1 MTIKSNLYPIEL
13 SVILIL
19 SARLNIMRNLKKE
32 PPILVTAPMGYR
44 KMFFIIISLML
55 FVFHVWPSLLA
66 ADDNK
71 RRESHYKRYDNSKEH
86 HDDDDHKRRRVK
98 KDDEGNEA
106 TGQTAAWLLVA
117 ANLTIA
123 FSILIKG
130 ANRFLPL
137 NPQTK
142 ISFKSFNQLQ
152 KKHLMRFH
160 YVLNPVALGT
170 AFFHFLL
177 SSCRSSPLPEWGL
190 IMVTVMVFLGLIL
203 KFKLSPKGMRK
214 SVYGLHTTSAS
225 FLIMILLL
233 VVGHQIVD

>member
-1 MTIKSNLYPIEL
+1 MNLKNYGKIFFI
-13 SVILIL
+13 SVLLIL
-19 SARLNIMRNLKKE
+19 SIVQIF
-32 PPILVTAPMGYR
+32 PDLVTA
-44 KMFFIIISLML
+44 
-55 FVFHVWPSLLA
+55 
-66 ADDNK
+66 DDHKINK
-71 RRESHYKRYDNSKEH
+71 KHYKRYENNREH
-86 HDDDDHKRRRVK
+86 HDDNDHNRRGVK

-123 FSILIKG
+123 LSILIKG
-130 ANRFLPL
+130 GSRFLPL
-137 NPQTK
+137 DSQLKNSMK
-142 ISFKSFNQLQ
+142 KFNQLQ

-160 YVLNPVALGT
+160 YVLNPVALSI

-177 SSCRSSPLPEWGL
+177 SSCRSSNLPEWGL
-190 IMVTVMVFLGLIL
+190 IVVTVMVSLGLIL

-233 VVGHQIVD
+233 VVGHLLVD